1 MMPGMDPK
9 KMAQMMRQMGI
20 SQEEITARKV
30 IIETDEGNLIVDNP
44 NVVKIT
50 MQGSSS
56 FQISGEMRME
66 TAIRNA
72 DVRMVAEQA
81 GVSEAIALQAL
92 KDANGD
98 IASAIMALQNRTEGK
113 E

>member
-20 SQEEITARKV
+20 KQEEVTASKV
-30 IIETDEGNLIVDNP
+30 VIETEDGNLIIDNP

-56 FQISGEMRME
+56 FQVSGEPRVE
-66 TAIRNA
+66 STIKPE
-72 DVRMVAEQA
+72 DVKMVAEQA
-81 GVSEAIALQAL
+81 GVSEEKAADAL
-92 KDANGD
+92 KAADGD
-98 IASAIMALQNRTEGK
+98 IAQAIVTLQDSK